1 MGTKGWLIKKSDFNR
16 ECKVWKVMVGIS
28 IKLLRRFYLRFLYQ
42 KHAFIEAIVYRE
54 NQYWRKSKT
63 WIENVIVNVVM
74 DSISIESCLDAS
86 ICSILI
92 KSMLSWKQSPTEKL
106 TLKWPIWGKSQSCIE
121 IWKYW
126 AGTKGWFIK
135 MCNKGVNIQN
145 WMGKKGWLYKIKW
158 VQRGD

>member
-1 MGTKGWLIKKSDFNR
+1 MLYTARWRLDKGPIWYKRTIPQIRGTEEVRRIAELII
-16 ECKVWKVMVGIS
+16 IS

-42 KHAFIEAIVYRE
+42 KHAFIEAIAYRE

-74 DSISIESCLDAS
+74 DRISIESCLDAS
-86 ICSILI
+86 ICSFLI

-126 AGTKGWFIK
+126 AGTKGWLIK
-135 MCNKGVNIQN
+135 MCNKGVNI
-145 WMGKKGWLYKIKW
+145 
-158 VQRGD
+158 